1 MSKIS
6 VTTIAGLTSGGDANK
21 VKIESGDDLEVV
33 SGETTLG
40 GGAKVN
46 TIKHTSGTTALTI
59 DTSGNVIESNYVLDQ
74 WRLNTNFTSHAT
86 TINTGWERPDDATYG
101 RIGTGMTESSGI
113 FTFPST
119 GLWMVTV
126 CARMY
131 VSGADGTVGVA
142 LKVSSNSGGS
152 TDTVGSAY
160 EGDTSS
166 NDSNAQATSV
176 ALINVTNASTFQFS
190 LLTISVASGSAIVGS
205 TDENATHIT
214 FERKGPSQ

>member
-1 MSKIS
+1 MTSKLLVDYIE
-6 VTTIAGLTSGGDANK
+6 GRTS
-21 VKIESGDDLEVV
+21 SGWTD
-33 SGETTLG
+33 
-40 GGAKVN
+40 
-46 TIKHTSGTTALTI
+46 
-59 DTSGNVIESNYVLDQ
+59 SNYVLDQ
-74 WRLNTNFTSHAT
+74 WRLNTTFTSHGA
-86 TINTGWERPDDATYG
+86 TINTGWERPDDATHG

-131 VSGADGTVGVA
+131 VAGSDGTVGVA
-142 LKVSSNSGGS
+142 LKVSSDGGSS

-166 NDSNAQATSV
+166 NDLNAQATCI
-176 ALINVTNASTFQFS
+176 ALINVTNISNFQFS
-190 LLTISVASGSAIVGS
+190 LLTISVASGSGIVGD